1 VIILFEWLFGKK
13 HQKLTMNDI
22 DSDYRVVGVSFDN
35 PNGTNRQNLL
45 KKCVANQEITL
56 KRKRSKEYPNA
67 IEVWSKVG
75 QLGHIADDD
84 AIDLAEII
92 DNGTRLTAKIK
103 KITGGTTD
111 KPSLGCIITIQE
123 K

>member
-1 VIILFEWLFGKK
+1 MFEWLFGKK

-35 PNGTNRQNLL
+35 SNGTNRQTLL
-45 KKCVANQEITL
+45 KKCTMNQEITL